1 MTTTTTTTTTTDQP
15 YRISGQFNIND
26 VKYDLLKI
34 IAPYDGLMYNY
45 KDTGRVTGLFNAYLG
60 DLRTSH
66 KLFSYE
72 IEITE
77 KNNAVT
83 YDIQIK
89 MHRDRSA
96 KKLKIHVGKLVYST
110 PKVAA

>member
-1 MTTTTTTTTTTDQP
+1 LKQEKQKMATTTEE
-15 YRISGQFNIND
+15 YRITGQYNIND

-45 KDTGRVTGLFNAYLG
+45 KDTNRVTGLFNAYLG
-60 DLRTSH
+60 DLRASN
-66 KLFSYE
+66 KLFAYE
-72 IEITE
+72 VEATE

-89 MHRDRSA
+89 MQKDRSA
-96 KKLKIHVGKLVYST
+96 KKLKIHVGKLEYPT
-110 PKVAA
+110 KKAA